1 MAAMLKKRCLH
12 HCKPGSNTLFYQGCA
27 SDPIRSVP
35 IRSDP
40 FRSGL
45 ADLAFRYDP
54 PGAPP
59 QLRRRAGEGVAVEME
74 EGVAVA
80 VLV

>member
-1 MAAMLKKRCLH
+1 MHFIAKYFNLRR
-12 HCKPGSNTLFYQGCA
+12 NQGCA

-45 ADLAFRYDP
+45 ADLAFRSLLMIRLVP
-54 PGAPP
+54 PRNLSSTA
-59 QLRRRAGEGVAVEME
+59 RREGVAVEME